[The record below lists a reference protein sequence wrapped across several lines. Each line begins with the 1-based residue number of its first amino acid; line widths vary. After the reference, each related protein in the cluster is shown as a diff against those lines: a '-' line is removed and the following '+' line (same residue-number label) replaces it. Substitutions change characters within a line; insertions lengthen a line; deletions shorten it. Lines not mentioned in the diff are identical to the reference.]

1 MDIRLNHKDI
11 TKAGT
16 DSFDIKS
23 VNNRFDSE
31 FDRFDSIQR
40 QADDKIKEDSQDIGD
55 KVKNF
60 RRKFLT
66 RISKLVNK
74 PSKVCF
80 SSYSPRARDA
90 FHRF

>member
-11 TKAGT
+11 TKAGK
-16 DSFDIKS
+16 DSVERKSDNISFDS
-23 VNNRFDSE
+23 DFE
-31 FDRFDSIQR
+31 F
-40 QADDKIKEDSQDIGD
+40 ADKIEEVSADIFDKIKF
-55 KVKNF
+55 V
-60 RRKFLT
+60 RRKLLT

-80 SSYSPRARDA
+80 STDSPRARDA